1 MKNLK
6 IASLASVI
14 LLNNNVA
21 LASNAEDRYVYIG
34 TELGISEPV
43 VKEFSYKSQAGETK
57 MRLKQSRMY
66 GGRLGYSFYPNMAVE
81 VSGTHQPKYRLAY
94 RLPVVDLTATVQGF
108 VTQAFIAQGLVP
120 AVAAA
125 RAAAAFPSAGIPTT
139 HDITKVSANVF
150 TLNWIYEFEK
160 QKLGIKPYVIFGAG
174 VAQIN
179 IRPNKTAWQPAAD
192 LAVIPAFSGPI
203 EFFRVKKNVHNCFAY
218 QLGGGISKDI
228 SEYFAVDLGAKLQVV
243 KDIKIKYETLDMT
256 TGEFKPQTPIKKTIG
271 VGEFTLGFT
280 FKIPVK

>member
-6 IASLASVI
+6 IAALASVI
-14 LLNNNVA
+14 LLTNNVA

-66 GGRLGYSFYPNMAVE
+66 GGRVGYSFYPNMSVE

-94 RLPVVDLTATVQGF
+94 RLPAVDLTSSIQGM
-108 VTQAFIAQGLVP
+108 VTQTLVAQGLATAAAS
-120 AVAAA
+120 AVAQAQ
-125 RAAAAFPSAGIPTT
+125 FPSAGIPTT

-160 QKLGIKPYVIFGAG
+160 QKLGLKPYVILGAG

-179 IRPNKTAWQPAAD
+179 IRPKNTFWQPEGN
-192 LAVIPAFSGPI
+192 LAGLPGFAGPI

-228 SEYFAVDLGAKLQVV
+228 SDHFAVDLGAKLQVV
-243 KDIKIKYETLDMT
+243 KDIKIKYETFDIT
-256 TGEFKPQTPIKKTIG
+256 TQGFESQTPIKKTIG

>member
-6 IASLASVI
+6 IAALASVI
-14 LLNNNVA
+14 LLNHNVA

-43 VKEFSYKSQAGETK
+43 VKEFSYKSQRGETK

-66 GGRLGYSFYPNMAVE
+66 GGRVGYSFYPNMAVE
-81 VSGTHQPKYRLAY
+81 VSATHQPKYRLAY
-94 RLPVVDLTATVQGF
+94 RLPAIDLTSTIQKL
-108 VTQAFIAQGLVP
+108 VTGSLIGQGLAP
-120 AVAAA
+120 AAADAVAKAQ
-125 RAAAAFPSAGIPTT
+125 FPSAGIPTT

-160 QKLGIKPYVIFGAG
+160 QKMGLKPYVIFGAG

-179 IRPNKTAWQPAAD
+179 IRPNRTFWQPEGNLTTLPGFA
-192 LAVIPAFSGPI
+192 GPI

-228 SEYFAVDLGAKLQVV
+228 SDHFAVDLGAKLQVV
-243 KDIKIKYETLDMT
+243 KDIKIKYETLDIET
-256 TGEFKPQTPIKKTIG
+256 QSFKSQTPIKKTIG

>member
-6 IASLASVI
+6 IAALASVI
-14 LLNNNVA
+14 LLNHNVA

-66 GGRLGYSFYPNMAVE
+66 GGRIGYSFYPNMALE

-94 RLPVVDLTATVQGF
+94 RLPAVDLTAS
-108 VTQAFIAQGLVP
+108 IQGLVTQSLIGQGLAP
-120 AVAAA
+120 AAASAVAQAQ
-125 RAAAAFPSAGIPTT
+125 FPSAGIPTT

-160 QKLGIKPYVIFGAG
+160 QKMGLKPYVIFGAG

-179 IRPNKTAWQPAAD
+179 IRPNKTFWQPEGN
-192 LAVIPAFSGPI
+192 LATLPGFAGPI

-228 SEYFAVDLGAKLQVV
+228 SDHFAVDLGAKLQVV
-243 KDIKIKYETLDMT
+243 KDIKIKYETLDIT
-256 TGEFKPQTPIKKTIG
+256 TQSFKSQTPIKKTIG